1 MSSSRLLLLLM
12 LLLMPFLVNAQDQ
25 TNGVYRFLN
34 QPSSSRI
41 AALSAPVVSLP
52 DANITDT
59 DTNPAYLDSTHHRQ
73 LSFSYTN
80 LFSDVSS
87 ISAGGAWNTS
97 NIGTFWGSLKLQ
109 EYGSIDK
116 RGVNGEDNG
125 SFSVYDFALQTGFS
139 KSFGKLS
146 TGITINFIHSSIDTY
161 QSSGFTLDGG
171 FIYHFNDRQAVG
183 AAISNVG
190 SQFSAY
196 QNETEPVLPVVHIGY
211 SHKLQYL
218 PLRLSVTLQ
227 DITHWE
233 QRTVYDSS
241 APDFTT
247 NAMRHVALSG
257 EFLFSEHFHVRLGY
271 NSYRNEM
278 IKTDTKIDFSGTSF
292 GVGVNTKYATI
303 DVSRS
308 SNSQLGPVLML
319 SLTTQL

>member
-1 MSSSRLLLLLM
+1 MSPHRFLLVLIFWM
-12 LLLMPFLVNAQDQ
+12 IPFIAYGQEQ

-52 DANITDT
+52 DAHLTDA
-59 DTNPAYLDSTHHRQ
+59 DTNPAYPDSTHHRQ
-73 LSFSYTN
+73 ISFSYTN
-80 LFSDVSS
+80 LFSDAST
-87 ISAGGAWNTS
+87 ISTSGAWNHAQW
-97 NIGTFWGSLKLQ
+97 GTFWGALKLQ

-116 RGVNGEDNG
+116 RSINGEDIG
-125 SFSVYDFALQTGFS
+125 SFSVYDFAFQTGFS
-139 KSFGKLS
+139 KIFDELS
-146 TGITINFIHSSIDTY
+146 AGISLNFIHSSIDTY
-161 QSSGFTLDGG
+161 QSSGFTIDAGLL
-171 FIYHFNDRQAVG
+171 YQFNERQALG

-190 SQFSAY
+190 AQFSSY
-196 QNETEPVLPVVHIGY
+196 QSEREPVLPVMNIGY
-211 SHKLQYL
+211 SHKLKYL

-233 QRTVYDSS
+233 QRTVYDDST
-241 APDFTT
+241 PDFTT
-247 NAMRHVALSG
+247 NAMRHVAMSG
-257 EFLFSEHFHVRLGY
+257 EFLFSEHFHVRVGY

-278 IKTDTKIDFSGTSF
+278 IETDTKIDFSGTSF

-303 DVSRS
+303 DISRS